1 LNLFNLEFIMK
12 NHGLPSIKIASL
24 ALILGATAL
33 LVGCA
38 GSSSL
43 RSDVQSFAAWN
54 QGQSKVAPAA
64 GASYRF
70 ERLPSQQ
77 QSEDQS
83 TLEAATRQALAARG
97 LIEATTSTDKQAAY
111 VVQVGVRTIR
121 VDTNN
126 AFNRFGS
133 GGWGAGWAGS
143 VFSHPDYVVNRRGQ
157 LIWLP
162 RDRFEQPYFVRE
174 MSLVMRDATNT
185 QVVYETHAKYESM
198 SQPTSDASAALV
210 TAALDGYPN
219 PPNGQRSVSAPYATA
234 PAAAAP
240 K

>member
-1 LNLFNLEFIMK
+1 LEFIMK
-12 NHGLPSIKIASL
+12 NQGKPSIK
-24 ALILGATAL
+24 TAL
-33 LVGCA
+33 VAIISVATFFLAGCA

-54 QGQSKVAPAA
+54 QGQSKAAPPA

-83 TLEAATRQALAARG
+83 TLEAAARQALAARG
-97 LIEATTSTDKQAAY
+97 LTQGGSDAAY

-121 VDTNN
+121 VDTNTP
-126 AFNRFGS
+126 FNRFGS
-133 GGWGAGWAGS
+133 GGWAGS
-143 VFSHPDYVVNRRGQ
+143 VFGHPDYIVNRRGQ

-162 RDRFEQPYFVRE
+162 RERFEQPYFVRE
-174 MSLVMRDATNT
+174 LNLVMRDATNT
-185 QVVYETHAKYESM
+185 QVVYETHAKFESL
-198 SQPTSDASAALV
+198 SQPTSDVNAALIA
-210 TAALDGYPN
+210 AALDGYPN
-219 PPNGQRSVSAPYATA
+219 PPAGQRSVSAAYGNSTV
-234 PAAAAP
+234 AP